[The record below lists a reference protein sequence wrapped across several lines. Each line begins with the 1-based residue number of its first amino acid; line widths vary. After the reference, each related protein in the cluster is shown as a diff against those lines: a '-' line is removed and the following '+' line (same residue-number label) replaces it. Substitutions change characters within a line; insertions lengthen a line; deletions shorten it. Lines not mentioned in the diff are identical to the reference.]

1 MYIPIGLFY
10 AYTEEILRKLD
21 DISGFIIGVRHLIN
35 VRYTDDVLLIVD
47 KNKTK
52 ELYKVLKEIKKEG
65 ANISCEDDRM

>member
-52 ELYKVLKEIKKEG
+52 ELYKVLKEIKK
-65 ANISCEDDRM
+65 

>member
-47 KNKTK
+47 KNKAK